1 MFHSFCGWSTIVS
14 KLSQNTFLSCK
25 GAALGGLSDL
35 RDPEGDILQPLFV
48 ADSRDAPEGGA
59 GLKSRSSCSLLGHQ
73 EKTVTQDSL
82 QGAFC
87 FGDVGL

>member
-1 MFHSFCGWSTIVS
+1 MHLLFHSFCGWSTIVS

-48 ADSRDAPEGGA
+48 ADSRDTPGERGGA
-59 GLKSRSSCSLLGHQ
+59 QEQSQLQPAWSSG
-73 EKTVTQDSL
+73 EDNL

-87 FGDVGL
+87 FGDGDL